1 LGRKQQPHDRNG
13 AGASLASAE
22 TSPDCRN
29 GYTATQWLNF
39 ELGQDIIKP
48 GDRRKV
54 ARACAALRSLFERDV
69 SLRDEVEIWIEGH
82 TDSIQPKSAAT
93 KRDRYLYNWHLSSKR
108 AASVLHEFHACGLDP
123 ARYRIFAIGYAN
135 TRPRL
140 DLAHPLVYIDERLS
154 ESALTVVRLRLVSR
168 KGTGNA
174 LFFSK
179 SRRIVQCVESI
190 GSVIQILEKPLR
202 EAASRSMR
210 FLLQNPR
217 QSRCS

>member
-1 LGRKQQPHDRNG
+1 VATFGGLMLFTG
-13 AGASLASAE
+13 AGPEPDPVAMRAGEIRKEILDSLRSSLGGE
-22 TSPDCRN
+22 TRN
-29 GYTATQWLNF
+29 QGDDVFLDVWLNF

-140 DLAHPLVYIDERLS
+140 DLAPSSGLHRR
-154 ESALTVVRLRLVSR
+154 TTFRVRPDR
-168 KGTGNA
+168 
-174 LFFSK
+174 
-179 SRRIVQCVESI
+179 CSI
-190 GSVIQILEKPLR
+190 EARLEKR
-202 EAASRSMR
+202 DGKCVI
-210 FLLQNPR
+210 F
-217 QSRCS
+217 